1 MPRENSVQDLPKNK
15 KTLNSWKSFIVP
27 SLLILILF
35 FAAGILV
42 INSLSSFYYKER
54 VQEASLLAKSYTSV
68 LSTVIDAEHQL
79 DLQMHSTLKVAG
91 VTVSKYVGQITNSLL
106 ATMATNLDIDVIY
119 YYNND
124 LVITHASD
132 GKYIGWAT
140 PASHPVRDFY
150 ESTEQFRAEDIRAD
164 TESGILYKY
173 GYYRFDDGRMVQV
186 GILASNIDELYAQ
199 FEPQY
204 IIDRLSKDASHTRLA
219 FLDPEGKVLAATD
232 PSLRGS
238 LMKPEQVGLIISETA
253 YIKTIWDGRN
263 YLALHLPITIKDVL
277 AGSLVLY
284 YDLTQMEKLIVRLAV
299 IISLTLLVFYLLFA
313 YSLFMVYQKN
323 RRILNLA
330 YLDELTGLPNLRNY
344 HASLQELR
352 CQHLALAVLN
362 PQNFRL
368 INILYG
374 YDHGDSVLIQIA
386 RHLREISMRKPNV
399 LPFRLSDDRFLLV
412 IKDEASL
419 DGLLGICRELLC
431 IKEEAKLIRSMEVSI
446 GLVQSIGPTHDA
458 TLLLKQALIALN
470 ATSPTHLIQVYN
482 TELEEK
488 LIRVDAIEQEIK
500 QALDGEEGII
510 SLVFQPIYDGDVG
523 DITSFEALARMN
535 SKKLGV
541 INPVEFIAIAEKR
554 QLIIPLGQK
563 ILSLA
568 CDFIKQLRERGI
580 ESVSVAVNVSAYQ
593 LMEESF
599 ITYVTT
605 LAAEKHIPLTQLEIE
620 LTESVFAQDLQFIS
634 VQLEALKDLGILI
647 SLDDFGT
654 GYSSLSR
661 LEALPV
667 DYLKLDRSFVEK
679 LHASSEHGFVSDI
692 ISLAHHIDKL
702 VIAEGVETEAQEAE
716 LQKLGCDYLQGYF
729 YSKPLAAE
737 QALLLMASVQDDEA

>member
-150 ESTEQFRAEDIRAD
+150 ESTEQFRVEDIRAD

-737 QALLLMASVQDDEA
+737 QALLLMASVQYDEA

>member
-737 QALLLMASVQDDEA
+737 QALLLMASVQYDEA

>member
-150 ESTEQFRAEDIRAD
+150 ESTEQFRVEDIRAD

>member
-150 ESTEQFRAEDIRAD
+150 ESTEQFRVEDIRAD

-541 INPVEFIAIAEKR
+541 INPVEYNFPNE
-554 QLIIPLGQK
+554 
-563 ILSLA
+563 
-568 CDFIKQLRERGI
+568 
-580 ESVSVAVNVSAYQ
+580 
-593 LMEESF
+593 
-599 ITYVTT
+599 
-605 LAAEKHIPLTQLEIE
+605 
-620 LTESVFAQDLQFIS
+620 
-634 VQLEALKDLGILI
+634 
-647 SLDDFGT
+647 
-654 GYSSLSR
+654 
-661 LEALPV
+661 
-667 DYLKLDRSFVEK
+667 
-679 LHASSEHGFVSDI
+679 
-692 ISLAHHIDKL
+692 
-702 VIAEGVETEAQEAE
+702 
-716 LQKLGCDYLQGYF
+716 
-729 YSKPLAAE
+729 
-737 QALLLMASVQDDEA
+737 